1 MHTIGTNH
9 TRIAGKCVKTRLAR
23 HSCFLVGANSSW
35 KKDMETTGA
44 GLTFSQRGVSISI
57 PSLLSAFLRGSP
69 AFQRSSVFYLQE
81 RSNLSATKQS
91 SMWCSF
97 SLDTSCSYHSSYLW
111 IGAASPASPPLQC
124 VGAWWLLLLSN
135 QLKRF
140 WVGRSGLDWAVVPC
154 CAARVCIIDGYPD
167 GPGTS
172 VVPYQ

>member
-44 GLTFSQRGVSISI
+44 ALTFSQRGVSISI

-69 AFQRSSVFYLQE
+69 AFQSSSVFYLQE
-81 RSNLSATKQS
+81 RGNLSATKQS

-97 SLDTSCSYHSSYLW
+97 SFDTSYHCHIYESVQLHLPHLLCN
-111 IGAASPASPPLQC
+111 AL
-124 VGAWWLLLLSN
+124 AWWPLLLLN

>member
-1 MHTIGTNH
+1 MFSRWN
-9 TRIAGKCVKTRLAR
+9 KL
-23 HSCFLVGANSSW
+23 FLIKGI
-35 KKDMETTGA
+35 ETTGA
-44 GLTFSQRGVSISI
+44 ALTFSQRGVSTSI

-69 AFQRSSVFYLQE
+69 AFQSSSVFSLQE
-81 RSNLSATKQS
+81 RSNLAATKQS
-91 SMWCSF
+91 SMWCSLKELLF
-97 SLDTSCSYHSSYLW
+97 PLMLLVAIIRHIYEWRSFTCLTSF
-111 IGAASPASPPLQC
+111 AMR
-124 VGAWWLLLLSN
+124 WWPLLLFN

>member
-1 MHTIGTNH
+1 MCKNPSGAPFMFS
-9 TRIAGKCVKTRLAR
+9 RWSKL
-23 HSCFLVGANSSW
+23 FLI
-35 KKDMETTGA
+35 KDIETTGA
-44 GLTFSQRGVSISI
+44 ALTFSQRGVSISI

-69 AFQRSSVFYLQE
+69 AFQSSSVFSLQE
-81 RSNLSATKQS
+81 RGNLPPPNKALCDVLFPLILLVAIIRHIYE
-91 SMWCSF
+91 WRSF
-97 SLDTSCSYHSSYLW
+97 TCLTSF
-111 IGAASPASPPLQC
+111 AMR
-124 VGAWWLLLLSN
+124 WWPLLLFN